1 MGIERAYLNII
12 KVIFDKPAA
21 NIILNSGKLEVFPLR
36 SGTKYE
42 CLLSPLLLST
52 VLEVLDKARKEK
64 KKEIRD
70 IQIGKEEVKLSYC
83 LYLQMIWYY
92 K

>member
-42 CLLSPLLLST
+42 CLLSPLLLNT
-52 VLEVLDKARKEK
+52 VLEVLDTARKEK
-64 KKEIRD
+64 KKKKSDTFRLER
-70 IQIGKEEVKLSYC
+70 KKLNC
-83 LYLQMIWYY
+83 HTVFICR
-92 K
+92 